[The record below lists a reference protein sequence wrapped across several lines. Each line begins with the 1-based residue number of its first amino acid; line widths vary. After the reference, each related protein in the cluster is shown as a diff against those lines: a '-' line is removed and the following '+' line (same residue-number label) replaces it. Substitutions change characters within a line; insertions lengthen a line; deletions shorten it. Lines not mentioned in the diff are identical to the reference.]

1 MAPVVAL
8 ELRASPVLQ
17 EPGGQLVV
25 SQVVPEAEALAALE
39 AREQPALEVLVVQLE
54 PPQERQVAVV
64 VLRD

>member
-1 MAPVVAL
+1 MPPVVAL
-8 ELRASPVLQ
+8 ELRAPPVLQ
-17 EPGGQLVV
+17 EPEGQLVV

>member
-1 MAPVVAL
+1 MPPVVAL

-17 EPGGQLVV
+17 EPEGQLVV
-25 SQVVPEAEALAALE
+25 SQVVPEAEAFAALE

>member
-17 EPGGQLVV
+17 EPEGQLVV